1 MVFCIEISWIMAL
14 CKGGP
19 GWEQLEQE
27 PDGQGALKE
36 AGWTTSHGKYH
47 VDCSGLT
54 SEREGIPPLYQ
65 QQLKEVTITW
75 RF

>member
-27 PDGQGALKE
+27 HDGQGALKE
-36 AGWTTSHGKYH
+36 AGWATSHGKYH
-47 VDCSGLT
+47 VDCSDLT
-54 SEREGIPPLYQ
+54 PEREGIPPLYQ